1 MISISRFDNP
11 AASQLAPYRHLT
23 YNYLTAINIWLLV
36 CPSMLCCDW
45 TMGTVPVITS
55 LLDYRI
61 MSTVVVYTVSYNIIK
76 YALSRR
82 NPFADQVLLVSTLF
96 QWTSGITI
104 YCKTKI
110 VYLYIQSFIN
120 RRKLCNVAMKA
131 KRHHNTT
138 YSP

>member
-1 MISISRFDNP
+1 
-11 AASQLAPYRHLT
+11 
-23 YNYLTAINIWLLV
+23 
-36 CPSMLCCDW
+36 
-45 TMGTVPVITS
+45 MGTVPVITS

-61 MSTVVVYTVSYNIIK
+61 MSTAVVYTVSYNIIK

-110 VYLYIQSFIN
+110 VL
-120 RRKLCNVAMKA
+120 
-131 KRHHNTT
+131 
-138 YSP
+138 